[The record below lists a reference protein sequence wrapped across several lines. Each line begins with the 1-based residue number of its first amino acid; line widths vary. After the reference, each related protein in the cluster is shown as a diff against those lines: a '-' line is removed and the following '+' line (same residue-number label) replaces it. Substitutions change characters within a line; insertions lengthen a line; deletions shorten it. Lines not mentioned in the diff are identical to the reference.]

1 MTTRRLP
8 ALNSFDY
15 EYLLY
20 QHRRH
25 RQERADTEL
34 RQRRRLIA
42 TTLRHLAEAM
52 SFLQNDT
59 VLRGMQLEL
68 Y

>member
-1 MTTRRLP
+1 MPTKRLP

-15 EYLLY
+15 QYLLY
-20 QHRRH
+20 QQRRQ
-25 RQERADTEL
+25 REERAETEL

-42 TTLRHLAEAM
+42 RTLRHLAEAM